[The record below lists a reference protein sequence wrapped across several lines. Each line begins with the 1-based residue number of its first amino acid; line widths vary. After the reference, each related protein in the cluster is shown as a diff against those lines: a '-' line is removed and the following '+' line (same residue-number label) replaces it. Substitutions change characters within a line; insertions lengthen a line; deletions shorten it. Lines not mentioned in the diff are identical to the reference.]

1 MERNKPKE
9 IRYDLLGA
17 KVVEN
22 LQKRHFDAYYCQTK
36 EDALKKSYRI
46 NSRR

>member
-22 LQKRHFDAYYCQTK
+22 LQKRHFDAYIAKQ
-36 EDALKKSYRI
+36 KKML
-46 NSRR
+46 

>member
-22 LQKRHFDAYYCQTK
+22 LQKDISMLIIVKQ
-36 EDALKKSYRI
+36 KKML
-46 NSRR
+46 

>member
-22 LQKRHFDAYYCQTK
+22 LQKRHFAAYYCQTK
-36 EDALKKSYRI
+36 EDAL
-46 NSRR
+46 